1 MNMTETLL
9 TPEGEQRHIDL
20 ARAWLEK
27 CRRTVGYERTLR
39 ESARAQYDMLKGID
53 YSAVNVQG
61 SPSPDA
67 VPNAVIAHEGI
78 AEKLEAIA
86 DDAAKRIADAAA
98 ALARMEDP
106 TEARCLHLYYI
117 DAVDTW
123 ERVCVKMSYSYDGM
137 MKLSRRALL
146 HAYDLMPH
154 TERDPNYRAD

>member
-1 MNMTETLL
+1 MPETLL
-9 TPEGEQRHIDL
+9 TPEGEQRRIDM

-27 CRRTVGYERTLR
+27 CRKTVGYERTLR
-39 ESARAQYDMLKGID
+39 ESAAAHYDMLKGID
-53 YSAVNVQG
+53 YSAVNVQT

-78 AEKLEAIA
+78 AEKLDAIA

-98 ALARMEDP
+98 ALASMEDP

-123 ERVCVKMSYSYDGM
+123 ERVCEIMTYSYDGM
-137 MKLSRRALL
+137 MKLSRRALI
-146 HAYDLMPH
+146 HAYDVMPYS
-154 TERDPNYRAD
+154 EREPIYKAY

>member
-1 MNMTETLL
+1 MTETLL
-9 TPEGEQRHIDL
+9 SPEGEQRRIDS

-27 CRRTVGYERTLR
+27 CRKTVGYERTLR
-39 ESARAQYDMLKGID
+39 ESAAAHYDMLKGID
-53 YSAVNVQG
+53 YSAVNVQS

-86 DDAAKRIADAAA
+86 DDAAMRIADAAA
-98 ALARMEDP
+98 ALASMEDP

-123 ERVCVKMSYSYDGM
+123 ERVCEVMTYSYDGM
-137 MKLSRRALL
+137 MKLSRRALI
-146 HAYDLMPH
+146 HAYDVMPH
-154 TERDPNYRAD
+154 SEREPIYKAY

>member
-1 MNMTETLL
+1 MTDNILL
-9 TPEGEQRHIDL
+9 TNEGEQRRIDM

-27 CRRTVGYERTLR
+27 CRKTVGYERTLR
-39 ESARAQYDMLKGID
+39 ESSAAHYDMLRGID
-53 YSAVNVQG
+53 YSAVNVQT

-78 AEKLEAIA
+78 AEKLDAIA
-86 DDAAKRIADAAA
+86 DDAARRIADAAA
-98 ALARMEDP
+98 ALASMDDP

-123 ERVCVKMSYSYDGM
+123 ERVCVKMAYSYDGM